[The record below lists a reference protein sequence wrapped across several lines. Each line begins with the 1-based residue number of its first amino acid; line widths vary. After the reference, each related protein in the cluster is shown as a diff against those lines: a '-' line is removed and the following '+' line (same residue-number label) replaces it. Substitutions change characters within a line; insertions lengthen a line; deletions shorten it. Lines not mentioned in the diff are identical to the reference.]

1 MVRSDRPRYIAVEGP
16 IGAGKSSLAEILAE
30 ELSARIIRENP
41 EENPFL
47 GPFYKDPRRHAM
59 SVQLF
64 FLLQRYGQQSEL
76 SQGDLFARGGV
87 VSDYLFAKDRLFA
100 SINLSP
106 DEMAL
111 YDRIYQMLK
120 PRTVTPDLVVYLQAR
135 TGVLLDRIRK
145 RARPEEKPLRAEYVE
160 EVARAYA
167 EFFFNYNEGPLLI
180 VNASDIDFVG
190 NASPCSI
197 CAFRQPARCDVLN
210 KMPSVRDDFWLPPDA
225 ITKLRQRLSR
235 LSLILESWRL
245 SQHRVPPFS
254 PMRPIL
260 LTPAGRFIP
269 IPLPQPM
276 RKHRRMSHKLSAAP
290 NRREHSI
297 GPSSASCWSFTWAQS
312 QHCSSSVGTCF
323 SSWLSCMSLLS
334 TSESAWATIAC

>member
-30 ELSARIIRENP
+30 ALSARIIRENP

-47 GPFYKDPRRHAM
+47 GPFYKDPKRHAM

-76 SQGDLFARGGV
+76 SQGDLFARGGT

-100 SINLSP
+100 SLTLSP

-111 YDRIYQMLK
+111 YDRVYQMLK

-135 TGVLLDRIRK
+135 TDVLLERIRK
-145 RARPEEKPLRAEYVE
+145 RGRVEEKPIRPDYVE

-180 VNASDIDFVG
+180 VNASDIDFVNNG
-190 NASPCSI
+190 EDRA
-197 CAFRQPARCDVLN
+197 AL
-210 KMPSVRDDFWLPPDA
+210 
-225 ITKLRQRLSR
+225 ITVIRRTRTGTSHWSR
-235 LSLILESWRL
+235 
-245 SQHRVPPFS
+245 
-254 PMRPIL
+254 
-260 LTPAGRFIP
+260 G
-269 IPLPQPM
+269 
-276 RKHRRMSHKLSAAP
+276 
-290 NRREHSI
+290 
-297 GPSSASCWSFTWAQS
+297 
-312 QHCSSSVGTCF
+312 
-323 SSWLSCMSLLS
+323 
-334 TSESAWATIAC
+334 